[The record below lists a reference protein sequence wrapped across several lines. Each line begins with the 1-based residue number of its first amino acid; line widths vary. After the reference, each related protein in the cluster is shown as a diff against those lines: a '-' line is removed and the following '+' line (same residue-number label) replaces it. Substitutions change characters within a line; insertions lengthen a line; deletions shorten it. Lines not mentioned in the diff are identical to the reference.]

1 MDDIQD
7 ILDNWCQASGA
18 KFNIDKTEIILI
30 GTLKHC
36 NRVIAFRKLNPQ
48 DQTTLNARIRIAEDS
63 EATRSLGAWIGNK
76 VNDITP
82 WEPIID
88 KIHKNLTFWNKSH
101 PTLQGRKTIIQMI
114 VGGYTQFLAM
124 AQGMPKHVETALIKI
139 I

>member
-18 KFNIDKTEIILI
+18 KFNIDKTEIIPI
-30 GTLKHC
+30 GTLEHR
-36 NRVIAFRKLNPQ
+36 NRVIASRKLNPQ
-48 DQTTLNARIRIAEDS
+48 DQTTLNARIRIAEDG

-76 VNDITP
+76 VNNITP

-101 PTLQGRKTIIQMI
+101 PTL
-114 VGGYTQFLAM
+114 
-124 AQGMPKHVETALIKI
+124 
-139 I
+139 